1 MSGMLTIDA
10 DEVRTAASGL
20 GNIASQLKND
30 AEQMM
35 GQLSTLESALHYA
48 ENEVSVQ
55 MRQAINQLTDVTQ
68 LLQTAQA
75 RLMQVVNDTLHLE
88 ADIDSGRGNN
98 LAGSGPGGSGSG
110 LDGGEE
116 DKKGVQYGGVAPTGK
131 VDSESDDGERVT
143 TIGIGEQGSLV
154 TVPLSE
160 YKNGDFQNDADA
172 QFGTAAIGAGYM
184 MKGGNVYAG
193 IWGSATAA
201 SVSDEGSYGSKN
213 LAVTY
218 GGDASALS
226 ATGFAGVDDDSVGV
240 DAGVSLVQV
249 DGSVGTNVGGVHVGV
264 TGGIG
269 LSLNLGIEVGKKT
282 EIKLGPF
289 SLGLDFS
296 W

>member
-30 AEQMM
+30 ADQAM
-35 GQLSTLESALHYA
+35 GQLSTLESALDYA
-48 ENEVSVQ
+48 ENGVSTQ
-55 MRQAINQLTDVTQ
+55 IRQAISQLNEVTQ

-75 RLMQVVNDTLHLE
+75 RLLQVVSDTVHLE
-88 ADIDSGRGNN
+88 ADIDSGRGIGSS
-98 LAGSGPGGSGSG
+98 ASGPGGSSSGS
-110 LDGGEE
+110 DGGGD
-116 DKKGVQYGGVAPTGK
+116 DKKGPQFGGVSPTGK

-143 TIGIGEQGSLV
+143 TIGIGEQGSIV
-154 TVPLSE
+154 TIPLSE

-172 QFGTAAIGAGYM
+172 QFGTGAVGVGYM

-193 IWGSATAA
+193 VWGSATAA

-249 DGSVGTNVGGVHVGV
+249 DGSVGTNIGGVHVGV

-269 LSLNLGIEVGKKT
+269 LSLNFGVEIGKKT

-289 SLGLDFS
+289 SLGLDLG